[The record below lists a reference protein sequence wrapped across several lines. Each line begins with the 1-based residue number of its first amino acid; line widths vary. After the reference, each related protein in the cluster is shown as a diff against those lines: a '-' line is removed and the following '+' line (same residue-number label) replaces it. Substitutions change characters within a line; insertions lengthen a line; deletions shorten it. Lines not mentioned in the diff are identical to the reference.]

1 MSVAD
6 NLTTEAGP
14 GGIQLDLVTWAVPV
28 CVLLVG
34 LVAILLVLTLQ
45 CAKYR

>member
-6 NLTTEAGP
+6 LATE
-14 GGIQLDLVTWAVPV
+14 GGIQLDLVAWALPV

-45 CAKYR
+45 YARYR